1 MFVNVTDARRII
13 RPIRR
18 DCFAVCRCFL
28 SFVNVCFTSK
38 RQIRVSRRDCFV
50 VCRCFLLTFVNVCF
64 AQISFCS
71 NLPFSFTRTMLDTT
85 TCLSMFDKYTAFVLA
100 KRIVNLR
107 YDKMLTHFIK
117 GDVSFASS
125 IETFQRK
132 DNNRCNFRSHPWNDL
147 SCCGTRNGSTF
158 YAQYRVCRQWCHG
171 NWVPALQL
179 LVITAR
185 VQSTTRERD
194 R

>member
-1 MFVNVTDARRII
+1 MATALVSNLSLVSFAGDNECLWTRLFRLFANVSCRLLMFVNVTDARRII

-107 YDKMLTHFIK
+107 YDKKPLTHFIK

-132 DNNRCNFRSHPWNDL
+132 DNNRCNFRSHP
-147 SCCGTRNGSTF
+147 
-158 YAQYRVCRQWCHG
+158 
-171 NWVPALQL
+171 
-179 LVITAR
+179 
-185 VQSTTRERD
+185 
-194 R
+194 